1 VRREQGPCAGPH
13 TRVVACLS
21 IFSLFVTACAPV
33 GPNFSRP
40 VSKLQSD
47 WIDVPAP
54 KRQPSEVNSEIYWAA
69 FHDETLVRLI
79 RKGDKQSPTLL
90 SAVELMTQAQQQVRI
105 DVGNL
110 LPVVQLS
117 GGSNYGL
124 PTIASQL
131 TGTTAGATTDQL
143 LGQLSWEIDFWGQLR
158 RQLQSDK
165 ASLKGAQAGLAAA
178 RVSLEASVASA
189 YCNVRMTERRIEVA
203 ETNLVQQAEE
213 KRIAEAKY
221 RLGATSELDFRQAE
235 TQYEQTKS
243 QLPVLRQSLAQF
255 QHSLS
260 VLVGETPDYFVSHE
274 PAGTGLPTVPKILP
288 IGAPR
293 DLLRRRPD
301 VLQAEY
307 NAAAQSARI
316 GVAQAALYPTFS
328 LTGEFGYS
336 TTASANNLFRWDNR
350 AVQYGIG
357 FTFPIFDRG
366 KLTSQVRIEDSLFR
380 QAVLTYQNQVLTAQQ
395 DVEDGLASIVGQTG
409 QVNELRLA
417 NSAAARAV
425 ALAMLQYRAGQVD
438 YTTVS
443 TAEQNRAQSSD
454 SLVQAQG
461 GVLQAYISVFRAIGG
476 GWDPNNPRIRDQG
489 AQQ

>member
-1 VRREQGPCAGPH
+1 MVSLF
-13 TRVVACLS
+13 CLS
-21 IFSLFVTACAPV
+21 ACAPV

-40 VSKLQSD
+40 VPKVESD
-47 WIDVPAP
+47 WIDSPASE
-54 KRQPSEVNSEIYWAA
+54 RQPSTVTSAIFWAD
-69 FHDETLVRLI
+69 FHDETLTRLI
-79 RKGDKQSPTLL
+79 RKGDEQSPTLL
-90 SAVELMTQAQQQVRI
+90 SAVQLMVQAQQQVRI
-105 DVGNL
+105 DVANL
-110 LPVVQLS
+110 LPTVQLS
-117 GGSNYGL
+117 GSSNYGL
-124 PTIASQL
+124 PTIESQL
-131 TGTTAGATTDQL
+131 KGTTAGATTDQL

-158 RQLQSDK
+158 RQLESDK
-165 ASLKGAQAGLAAA
+165 ASLKSARAGLTAA

-189 YCNVRMTERRIEVA
+189 YCNLRMTERRIEVA
-203 ETNLVQQAEE
+203 EANLLQQAEE

-243 QLPVLRQSLAQF
+243 QLPVLRQTLAQY

-260 VLVGETPDYFVSHE
+260 VLVGETPDYFVRHE
-274 PAGTGLPTVPKILP
+274 RARTGLPTVPAILP

-316 GVAQAALYPTFS
+316 GVAKAALYPSFS
-328 LTGEFGYS
+328 LTGEFGY
-336 TTASANNLFRWDNR
+336 TTIGSANDLFRWDSR
-350 AVQYGIG
+350 AVQYGVG

-366 KLTSQVRIEDSLFR
+366 KLVSQVRIEDSLFR

-395 DVEDGLASIVGQTG
+395 DVEDGLASIAGQTG
-409 QVNELRLA
+409 QVDELGLA
-417 NSAAARAV
+417 NTAAARAI

-461 GVLQAYISVFRAIGG
+461 GVLLAHISVFRAIGG
-476 GWDPNNPRIRDQG
+476 GWDPNGSESRVQG
-489 AQQ
+489 AEQ